1 MPYDLDSVDE
11 DMSDEQI
18 ERLLQNAEKRLMG
31 GQTALSRGAD
41 PQSSHQ

>member
-11 DMSDEQI
+11 AMSDEQI

-31 GQTALSRGAD
+31 GQTALSRGSD
-41 PQSSHQ
+41 PQSFHQ